1 MHALV
6 LAVVIAWT
14 PPPMTLDVTAI
25 TPSIGRPQGGEVL
38 RIQGRGFRP
47 PVRVFFDVGGAFAI
61 ESAVISVSDTTI
73 DLVSPP
79 IAFAPGEQQRKAG
92 VIVVAYAGMPAELR
106 TRVEDGFTYRNEI
119 LEPKLLTASPNR
131 GPIIG
136 GTRVSIFGE
145 GFQAPVQVLFDDV
158 EARVLQVD
166 YGQIV
171 VETPAMP
178 APRIATLT
186 VRNIGSQTA
195 SELRH
200 AYRYQSLP
208 IIRGITP
215 SRGACTGGTT
225 VRIEGTDL
233 PIPAS
238 VHLAGVRATV
248 IAHTS
253 TSIIAVSGAL
263 PGPCTPTTGPVTIL
277 DLMNGNESSGAR
289 FTYAPDTNRRR
300 SARH

>member
-6 LAVVIAWT
+6 LAVVVAWT
-14 PPPMTLDVTAI
+14 PPLAVDVGGI
-25 TPSIGRPQGGEVL
+25 RPSVGRPQGGEVIRL
-38 RIQGRGFRP
+38 QGRGFRP
-47 PVRVFFDVGGAFAI
+47 PVRVFFDVGTPAPV
-61 ESAVISVSDTTI
+61 EAVVVSVAENTLE
-73 DLVSPP
+73 LVSPP
-79 IAFAPGEQQRKAG
+79 IAFAPGEQMRQAD
-92 VIVVAYAGMPAELR
+92 VIVVANAGMQTEMR
-106 TRVEDGFTYRNEI
+106 VKVEDGFTYRNEL

-166 YGQIV
+166 YDQIV

-186 VRNIGSQTA
+186 VRNIGSQTSA
-195 SELRH
+195 ELSD

-208 IIRGITP
+208 VIRSITP

-225 VRIEGTDL
+225 VRIEGSTMPVPL
-233 PIPAS
+233 S
-238 VHLAGVRATV
+238 VHVAGVPATVLALTDTTV
-248 IAHTS
+248 IAVT
-253 TSIIAVSGAL
+253 GPL
-263 PGPCTPTTGPVTIL
+263 PGPCVATTGAVTIV
-277 DLMNGNESSGAR
+277 DMVNGTQASGAT
-289 FTYAPDTNRRR
+289 FTYAPDTSRRR